1 MVGSASSSSREF
13 EIGSRIHPSEC
24 VLVEMMLEETALGCG
39 ALRLESAA
47 RAIE

>member
-1 MVGSASSSSREF
+1 MLGSASSSSREF

-24 VLVEMMLEETALGCG
+24 LLVEVALGETALGFG
-39 ALRLESAA
+39 ALRLEAA